1 MLKRREFTQLLTATS
16 LLPYSVNVFSS
27 LLTDKDVLIENP
39 IHFVYENKA
48 RSYGLKEHISFADF
62 EKVHYISGDITGLW
76 YQDLHKLWQ
85 EKSILTAGLTREA
98 EFFLLKTLARDY
110 DYQVKYERASINA
123 QLVSW
128 LLVPADLA
136 TENS

>member
-27 LLTDKDVLIENP
+27 LLTDKDALIQNP
-39 IHFVYENKA
+39 VHFIYEKKA
-48 RSYGLKEHISFADF
+48 RSYGLKEQVSFADF
-62 EKVHYISGDITGLW
+62 EKVHCISGDITELW
-76 YQDLHKLWQ
+76 YNDLHKLWQ
-85 EKSILTAGLTREA
+85 EKTILTAGLTRES

-110 DYQVKYERASINA
+110 DYDVKYERPSHNF

-128 LLVPADLA
+128 LLGSADLS
-136 TENS
+136 T